1 MDLHIAMSFWQKA
14 NNKAYYG
21 RFHIVQHSG
30 LYLQIHVYLYVC
42 VWVCVCLGDLWVLL
56 LFGSPRFLFYFV
68 AASKYFQQSWF
79 ACLNTFFNGS
89 PFPLYYSCLLSDCSE
104 RFCLLF
110 KDNSSVL
117 LFIIFLP
124 CLCLQISQV
133 CQRLV
138 HKTDLV
144 LWFLC
149 CPNVEWVLSCQ
160 ARSVQKLV
168 FDNGRQKR
176 YLKALPSILTTYQ
189 FDNIRNCMQKY
200 WSLLSVIACKM
211 FA

>member
-1 MDLHIAMSFWQKA
+1 MGDSILYNTQGCIYKYMS
-14 NNKAYYG
+14 
-21 RFHIVQHSG
+21 IC
-30 LYLQIHVYLYVC
+30 LCLC
-42 VWVCVCLGDLWVLL
+42 VCVCLCDLWVLL

-79 ACLNTFFNGS
+79 ACLNTFFNGP
-89 PFPLYYSCLLSDCSE
+89 PFPLYYSCLLSDCRE

-176 YLKALPSILTTYQ
+176 YLKALPSILTTYH
-189 FDNIRNCMQKY
+189 FDNIPNCMQKY
-200 WSLLSVIACKM
+200 WSLLSVIAGKM